1 MKNKILEKEV
11 NIIGLEPRIIKVLN
25 DNDIYAVK
33 ELWTFSR
40 KNLKNMGL
48 NDSDINSIIIK
59 LQLFG
64 LDLNKKVY

>member
-11 NIIGLEPRIIKVLN
+11 NIIGLEPRIIKILN